1 MKFDRELLD
10 VNLSEFDEDMLRV
23 PAITR
28 EFIRGFTFFRNRKN
42 LVTVFGSARL
52 PETDPYYQMARDFGG
67 LLAKAGIGVITG
79 GGPGVMEAASRGAH
93 DHQGVAIGV
102 NILLETEQHPNP
114 YLTDCILMEHFFARK
129 LLLLKY
135 SHAIVIFPGG
145 FGTIDELFE
154 ALTLVQT
161 RKLRMFP
168 IVMIG
173 VAYWQGLIDWVKD
186 QMVARGAIKEADF
199 DLITLTDDLAAAMAI
214 IQKHIPDST
223 E

>member
-1 MKFDRELLD
+1 MNFDQDLL
-10 VNLSEFDEDMLRV
+10 NAKLSEFDADMLRV
-23 PAITR
+23 PAITK
-28 EFIRGFTFFRNRKN
+28 ELIRGFTFFRGRKN

-52 PETDPYYQMARDFGG
+52 PETDRYYQLARRFGG
-67 LLAKAGIGVITG
+67 MLAKAGIGVITG
-79 GGPGVMEAASRGAH
+79 GGPGIMEAASRGAH
-93 DHQGVAIGV
+93 ENDGISLGV
-102 NILLETEQHPNP
+102 NIHLEMEQQANP

-161 RKLRMFP
+161 RKLQQFP

-173 VAYWQGLIDWVKD
+173 TDYWGGLLDWVRH
-186 QMVARGAIKEADF
+186 QMVAKGTIKASDV
-199 DLITLTDDLAAAMAI
+199 DLITPTDDLDEAMAMI
-214 IQKHIPDST
+214 ARHTNP
-223 E
+223 

>member
-1 MKFDRELLD
+1 MNFDQDLL
-10 VNLSEFDEDMLRV
+10 NAELSEFDADMLRI
-23 PAITR
+23 PAIAK
-28 EFIRGFTFFRNRKN
+28 ELIRGFTFFRGRKN

-52 PETDPYYQMARDFGG
+52 PETDPYYQQARKLGG
-67 LLAKAGIGVITG
+67 MLAAAGIGVITG
-79 GGPGVMEAASRGAH
+79 GGPGIMEAASRGAYENN
-93 DHQGVAIGV
+93 GLSFGV
-102 NILLETEQHPNP
+102 NIRLEMEQHANP

-161 RKLRMFP
+161 RKLQKFP

-173 VAYWQGLIDWVKD
+173 SDYWGGLMDWVRDKL
-186 QMVARGAIKEADF
+186 VGHGAIKASDVA
-199 DLITLTDDLAAAMAI
+199 LISQTDDLNEAMTLI
-214 IQKHIPDST
+214 ERHTSPP
-223 E
+223 